1 MPVPAGGGEEGLVLF
16 TPEEL
21 DAWTG
26 KAIVEATGLLV
37 LELVTAAIRNAV
49 GAARYDALTDLS
61 PLKQIALELARR
73 MTRNVDGRRSVSRQ
87 LDDYTVTDTY
97 ASETLAAPVLT
108 DDDLDQIWLALG
120 LGRRRPLGAFTIRP
134 AYTPDTC
141 RSY

>member
-1 MPVPAGGGEEGLVLF
+1 MPVPAGGTDEGLVLF

-26 KAIVEATGLLV
+26 KSIAEATGLLV

-49 GAARYDALTDLS
+49 GAVRYDALTDLS

-87 LDDYTVTDTY
+87 IDDYTETDTY
-97 ASETLAAPVLT
+97 ASETLQSPVLT
-108 DDDLDQIWLALG
+108 ADDLDQIWLALG
-120 LGRRRPLGAFTIRP
+120 LGTRRPGAFTIRP

-141 RSY
+141 RAY